1 MAFLESSCVRTVLT
15 PSVLDCCNAFSCGN
29 EDLDAFFRN
38 DSVNYSRQL
47 MGKTYAFIGAGSLRD
62 IVCAFTVS
70 NASIFKIQPFDFF
83 ESRALCSNF
92 SPEQQAVLYG
102 ALWGVPEYYMHINPQ
117 KDLNANLIDLFFRP
131 GGRLNEI
138 ATKAGLETGAA
149 SNVMSSLMELGIV
162 RREIPATEKSSR
174 KTVWRHFRFCRK
186 TLAVSGGKTL
196 ERSVKKKLIYSG
208 SPKAS
213 NSLANASGPTNWL
226 ASTL

>member
-1 MAFLESSCVRTVLT
+1 M
-15 PSVLDCCNAFSCGN
+15 D
-29 EDLDAFFRN
+29 
-38 DSVNYSRQL
+38 
-47 MGKTYAFIGAGSLRD
+47 KTYAFIDAGSLRA

-70 NASIFKIQPFDFF
+70 NASIFKIRPFDFF
-83 ESRALCSNF
+83 ESRALCSNY

-131 GGRLNEI
+131 GGRLFEEPQNLLKQEMRAPATYNAVITAIAQGASRLNEI

-174 KTVWRHFRFCRK
+174 KTVWLHFRFCRK
-186 TLAVSGGKTL
+186 T
-196 ERSVKKKLIYSG
+196 
-208 SPKAS
+208 
-213 NSLANASGPTNWL
+213 
-226 ASTL
+226 